1 MKLFHIN
8 ISKPETN
15 APLLRFLLVTI
26 FLLYVKKHVNTE
38 KKKEMKKNV

>member
-1 MKLFHIN
+1 MKLFHVN

-26 FLLYVKKHVNTE
+26 FLLCVKKRVNTK
-38 KKKEMKKNV
+38 KKKEI